1 MPIHGFGDCNL
12 PFDVAVSSPNVISAI
27 VQSSL
32 ASPSESAQVSVPVI
46 WDQGNDTYYEPD
58 PNGGNFYRYAASGSQ
73 LNNHIFVNSS
83 FQYYQTQPD
92 LTYQSYIK
100 VANVFYDKSVN
111 YYIQF
116 DYSTYRIGGGSDNP
130 SIGYIAGRWETIS
143 CTFSSNAT
151 TSTTYSYALSSTK
164 NSASQIV
171 TYTQSTATSTHNLI
185 TGNSVRCTNPGTTGL
200 ILNRIYYII
209 NEGGT
214 NSSSLKLS
222 DSYENALAGVS
233 LTLTNGTA
241 EFKRQSGWICI
252 HEGTKYCG
260 NGGDPVTTTNG
271 TGNYW
276 IRNPYN
282 ITTKTKTLLPTYNST
297 AVYSKGDRVISDN
310 KVWECLSSQNSS
322 NAVAP
327 AVSTVEADLTG
338 AHGLVMTEIPEMYL
352 RRDHFDGVT
361 WKNIKGAD
369 VSKDYSL
376 MSGNNSLARQLN
388 LLSSGVERDVHFM
401 WVIHKSQFNNLS
413 PAEQSKYLKHPAF
426 MEPSD
431 SESTRTHRLSAD
443 EAGQYFPDG
452 IDVSSGSGTTISLW
466 YNHNWVVGKSL
477 IYTRNTSVDG
487 FYSGLTGLSP
497 NTIYYITSVGSST
510 ISVAT
515 SKSGTPITVSGS
527 GSWSGFQG
535 YFNPIV
541 TKNLQQVTSVSTTL
555 NSPAVFTTSSDHQL
569 MVGQKVQLFFTGTIP
584 NFTSGSFYY
593 VLSPNYTNYTLSLA
607 TTLSNSLSNTALN
620 LTGTSSFTNCY
631 LKPYVVDNLDN
642 PLIEFNSISS
652 TDTLNV
658 DWVPGYNN
666 HWLKTGDTVIYTGQI
681 TGLNSGSRYFV
692 INVSPTSI
700 KLASSYL
707 NALSGTAI
715 AVSGSVTSSWVV
727 RADYAEVTFPGMDF
741 PIQTINTD
749 TPLSRNSYEVLYSSV
764 FINEPEGRRLTATL
778 SSSTFTTPESHN
790 LFNGERVFFY
800 FTGGTITGLTDGTAY
815 HIVNVGSNTFQLSA
829 TLNGA
834 AITVSSTGSPSIYF
848 YTLKPVSRKTV
859 GSTSSASNFPG
870 SVGIWE
876 VTTING
882 VSHFKRRKAGYEHTY
897 TGTVLYDHSYITGNM
912 LYFSI
917 SHLTQ
922 EVHKQSLYGGITSY
936 SISSVSNN
944 FISVGVNPNYVVNNQ
959 IINFVSV
966 GGLNGVATGTN
977 YKVVDK
983 QSDGTFKIN
992 TMDGN
997 AVSVTSSGT
1006 ITASIRSSIFNELK
1020 QQFYFI
1026 NAKGAPDYY
1035 FTLHPTY
1042 LDALNNTNPINISPQ
1057 PRYSTLPY
1065 DTANDGYNHTRIM
1078 YGCFVIPRVYYT
1090 NPLGTNLNQ
1099 FHPLL
1104 FMANIYTNISEYRYY
1119 NQQQLSRYSY
1129 ASPQN
1134 SPTVTLKIGEG
1145 SISYTNISPVL
1156 PRGLGYSKGNT
1167 HSRLTYLTQRGFNII
1182 IGRDK
1187 FIYNFNYLVNSAN
1200 ATITKTGM
1208 FLTLDMSKPSTSTLL
1223 YSLDHYAY
1231 ASYNLIRI
1239 NLATFE
1245 NSSGSD
1251 SAPPYMPL
1259 ASSRYCF

>member
-46 WDQGNDTYYEPD
+46 WDQGNDSYYEPD

-73 LNNHIFVNSS
+73 LYNHIFVNSS
-83 FQYYQTQPD
+83 LLYYQTQPD

-241 EFKRQSGWICI
+241 EFKRQSGWIRI

-282 ITTKTKTLLPTYNST
+282 ITTKTKSLLPTYNST

-327 AVSTVEADLTG
+327 AVSAVEADLTG

-452 IDVSSGSGTTISLW
+452 IDVYYGSGTTIYMNFS
-466 YNHNWVVGKSL
+466 HNWVVGKSL
-477 IYTRNTSVDG
+477 FYTRYPSVDG
-487 FYSGLTGLSP
+487 VYTGLSGLSP
-497 NTIYYITSVGSST
+497 NTIYYITSAGSST

-527 GSWSGFQG
+527 SFLGRFHG

-541 TKNLQQVTSVSTTL
+541 TKNSQQVTSVSTTL

-607 TTLSNSLSNTALN
+607 TTLSNSLSNTAVN
-620 LTGTSSFTNCY
+620 LTGTSSFTDCY

-727 RADYAEVTFPGMDF
+727 RANYAEVTYPGMDF

-764 FINEPEGRRLTATL
+764 FMNEPEGRRLTATL
-778 SSSTFTTPESHN
+778 SGSTFTTPQNHN

-800 FTGGTITGLTDGTAY
+800 FTGGTITGLTDGSAY

-834 AITVSSTGSPSIYF
+834 AITTISITGSPSIYF

-859 GSTSSASNFPG
+859 GSTSSERLEPG
-870 SVGIWE
+870 SVGVWE
-876 VTTING
+876 VTTIDG
-882 VSHFKRRKAGYEHTY
+882 VPHLKRAKAGAEHSWL
-897 TGTVLYDHSYITGNM
+897 GGLYDSSYITGNM
-912 LYFSI
+912 VYFNRYNGTVSVG
-917 SHLTQ
+917 T
-922 EVHKQSLYGGITSY
+922 TSY
-936 SISSVSNN
+936 SIASVSSN
-944 FISVGVNPNYVVNNQ
+944 FISVGVNPNYVVNDQ

-966 GGLNGVATGTN
+966 GGLTGVSINTN
-977 YKVVDK
+977 YKVVNK
-983 QSDGTFKIN
+983 QADGTFKIN
-992 TMDGN
+992 DMNGN

-1006 ITASIRSSIFNELK
+1006 ITASIQSSIFRELK
-1020 QQFYFI
+1020 EQFYFI
-1026 NAKGAPDYY
+1026 NAKGTPDYY
-1035 FTLHPTY
+1035 FTLHNTY
-1042 LDALNNTNPINISPQ
+1042 EDALNNANPITNISPQ
-1057 PRYSTLPY
+1057 PRFSDSPYYSGNYSTY
-1065 DTANDGYNHTRIM
+1065 GQM
-1078 YGCFVIPRVYYT
+1078 YGCFIIPRVYYLS
-1090 NPLGTNLNQ
+1090 NSGTNLNG

-1104 FMANIYTNISEYRYY
+1104 FMANVYTNMLQYRYY
-1119 NQQQLSRYSY
+1119 NQLDLSLYSY
-1129 ASPQN
+1129 FSPLSSLQN
-1134 SPTVTLKIGEG
+1134 SPMVTLKLGEG
-1145 SISYTNISPVL
+1145 IIHYTAITPSL
-1156 PRGLGYSKGNT
+1156 PRGYGYSKGGT
-1167 HSRLTYLTQRGFNII
+1167 HSRLIYLRQRGFDII

-1187 FIYNFNYLVNSAN
+1187 FTFTDDGGSTA
-1200 ATITKTGM
+1200 TKTGLY
-1208 FLTLDMSKPSTSTLL
+1208 LTLDQSKPMTTTRVFTN
-1223 YSLDHYAY
+1223 DQYAY
-1231 ASYNLIRI
+1231 GSLNVISSRVQLGGAYLGNNEGSVAAS
-1239 NLATFE
+1239 
-1245 NSSGSD
+1245 
-1251 SAPPYMPL
+1251 PYLPL
-1259 ASSRYCF
+1259 ECSRYCF

>member
-1 MPIHGFGDCNL
+1 
-12 PFDVAVSSPNVISAI
+12 
-27 VQSSL
+27 
-32 ASPSESAQVSVPVI
+32 
-46 WDQGNDTYYEPD
+46 
-58 PNGGNFYRYAASGSQ
+58 
-73 LNNHIFVNSS
+73 
-83 FQYYQTQPD
+83 
-92 LTYQSYIK
+92 
-100 VANVFYDKSVN
+100 
-111 YYIQF
+111 
-116 DYSTYRIGGGSDNP
+116 
-130 SIGYIAGRWETIS
+130 
-143 CTFSSNAT
+143 
-151 TSTTYSYALSSTK
+151 
-164 NSASQIV
+164 
-171 TYTQSTATSTHNLI
+171 
-185 TGNSVRCTNPGTTGL
+185 
-200 ILNRIYYII
+200 
-209 NEGGT
+209 
-214 NSSSLKLS
+214 
-222 DSYENALAGVS
+222 
-233 LTLTNGTA
+233 
-241 EFKRQSGWICI
+241 
-252 HEGTKYCG
+252 
-260 NGGDPVTTTNG
+260 
-271 TGNYW
+271 
-276 IRNPYN
+276 
-282 ITTKTKTLLPTYNST
+282 
-297 AVYSKGDRVISDN
+297 
-310 KVWECLSSQNSS
+310 
-322 NAVAP
+322 
-327 AVSTVEADLTG
+327 
-338 AHGLVMTEIPEMYL
+338 MTEIPEMYL

-477 IYTRNTSVDG
+477 LYTRYTSVDG
-487 FYSGLTGLSP
+487 FYTGLSGLSP
-497 NTIYYITSVGSST
+497 NTIYYITSAGSST

-515 SKSGTPITVSGS
+515 SKSGTPIAVSGA
-527 GSWSGFQG
+527 GWGRFHG

-541 TKNLQQVTSVSTTL
+541 TKNSQQVTSVSTTL

-749 TPLSRNSYEVLYSSV
+749 TPLRRNSYEVLYSSV
-764 FINEPEGRRLTATL
+764 FMNEPEGRRLTATL

-790 LFNGERVFFY
+790 LFNRERVYFY

-834 AITVSSTGSPSIYF
+834 AITISSTGSPSIYF

-882 VSHFKRRKAGYEHTY
+882 VSHFKRAKAGYENAY
-897 TGTVLYDHSYITGNM
+897 IPTVLYDHSYITGNM
-912 LYFSI
+912 VYFSR
-917 SHLTQ
+917 SNAT
-922 EVHKQSLYGGITSY
+922 EYTGTTSY
-936 SISSVSNN
+936 SIASVSSN
-944 FISVGVNPNYVVNNQ
+944 FISVGVNPNYVVNDQ

-966 GGLNGVATGTN
+966 GGLTGVSTNTN
-977 YKVVDK
+977 YKVVNK
-983 QSDGTFKIN
+983 QADGTFKITDMN
-992 TMDGN
+992 GN

-1006 ITASIRSSIFNELK
+1006 ITASIQSSIFSELK
-1020 QQFYFI
+1020 EQFYFI

-1035 FTLHPTY
+1035 FTLHNTY
-1042 LDALNNTNPINISPQ
+1042 EDAVNNANPITNISPQ
-1057 PRYSTLPY
+1057 PRFSDYPYYTSNYSSY
-1065 DTANDGYNHTRIM
+1065 GQM
-1078 YGCFVIPRVYYT
+1078 YGCFIIPRVY
-1090 NPLGTNLNQ
+1090 NLSNSGTNLNE

-1104 FMANIYTNISEYRYY
+1104 YMANIYTSMLEYRYY
-1119 NQQQLSRYSY
+1119 NRPQFSSYSY
-1129 ASPQN
+1129 QSPQN
-1134 SPTVTLKIGEG
+1134 SPTVTLKLDRHTA
-1145 SISYTNISPVL
+1145 YTYISPHL
-1156 PRGLGYSKGNT
+1156 PRGLGYSKGGT
-1167 HSRLTYLTQRGFNII
+1167 HSRLIYLTQRGFNII

-1187 FIYNFNYLVNSAN
+1187 FIFTAPYASLTRTASSTA
-1200 ATITKTGM
+1200 TKTGL
-1208 FLTLDMSKPSTSTLL
+1208 FPTLDQSKPNTTLL
-1223 YSLDHYAY
+1223 LTVVDHLGYAT
-1231 ASYNLIRI
+1231 YNFIA
-1239 NLATFE
+1239 NSVGHFE
-1245 NSSGSD
+1245 NNAGSGGT
-1251 SAPPYMPL
+1251 PPYMPL
-1259 ASSRYCF
+1259 ICNKYCF